1 VERICLAIHVL
12 LSDLFHVQSSRW
24 SKLAETHIKNIHQSV
39 SYFMRAAL
47 KHVVQGKGVRW
58 EISQLIFDLLDQ
70 DARAARIEL
79 DRLLADEE

>member
-1 VERICLAIHVL
+1 
-12 LSDLFHVQSSRW
+12 
-24 SKLAETHIKNIHQSV
+24 
-39 SYFMRAAL
+39 MRAAL

>member
-1 VERICLAIHVL
+1 
-12 LSDLFHVQSSRW
+12 
-24 SKLAETHIKNIHQSV
+24 
-39 SYFMRAAL
+39 MRAAL
-47 KHVVQGKGVRW
+47 KHVVQEEGVRW